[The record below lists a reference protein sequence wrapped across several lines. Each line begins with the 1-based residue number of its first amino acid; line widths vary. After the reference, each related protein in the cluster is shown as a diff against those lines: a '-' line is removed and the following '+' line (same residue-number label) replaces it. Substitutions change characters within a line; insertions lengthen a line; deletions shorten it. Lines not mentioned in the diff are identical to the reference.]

1 MNQIVAEIQAVIDRL
16 HSEGHAVATKLENAL
31 HDLKAHFTKDA
42 ATDLAEAKADAEQV
56 KTDAAPVAAEV
67 KADAEKVATEVKGQL
82 EAGLAEAED
91 VANVAKANVITK
103 P

>member
-31 HDLKAHFTKDA
+31 HELKAHFTKDVTA
-42 ATDLAEAKADAEQV
+42 DVAEVEADVEQVKEDAVPVVAEAKADAE
-56 KTDAAPVAAEV
+56 KVAA
-67 KADAEKVATEVKGQL
+67 EVKGQL

-91 VANVAKANVITK
+91 VAKANATAK
-103 P
+103 S